1 VLGYLAIPV
10 AVVTL
15 VLLAVVYLFFGT
27 GTHAEHQRWGQIVAG
42 ATGVAVAVLLD
53 RRFRKYLSAPPD
65 LPSDESRTE
74 THLVYWFRAFSVGL
88 VFIAWLTG
96 FLLRRAGLSFLQ
108 GL

>member
-1 VLGYLAIPV
+1 
-10 AVVTL
+10 
-15 VLLAVVYLFFGT
+15 
-27 GTHAEHQRWGQIVAG
+27 
-42 ATGVAVAVLLD
+42 LD